1 MNKYMTHLAKQRQ
14 WLINQS
20 SSQRD
25 QLELYLDNL
34 RQPLHSLDN
43 GIKIWTFV
51 STHPVLMFATTFL
64 LNRLRNR
71 FITRWVNKL
80 TIFKSVARVIR
91 RIV

>member
-1 MNKYMTHLAKQRQ
+1 MTHLEKQRK

-20 SSQRD
+20 SLQRD
-25 QLELYLDNL
+25 ELELYIDNL

-43 GIKIWTFV
+43 GIKILSFV
-51 STHPVLMFATTFL
+51 STHSVLMFTTTFL

-71 FITRWVNKL
+71 FIAKWLNKL
-80 TIFKSVARVIR
+80 TIIKSVVRVIR